1 MIGRANLAKM
11 VWLPQLLFQLHN
23 SPVWLT
29 SKLFRT
35 LDSTFR
41 DLIWKLGKLRIK
53 LETLQQ
59 AQDRG
64 GIAVPNSR
72 LYFFAAQ
79 LQHWCGWE
87 EIDDQ
92 DPIQNIIMTQF
103 KPLPLVQRIVSHR
116 FYEKRKFPTF
126 YLIHKLWE
134 TIRIITQHKGYKR
147 HMPIWENFC
156 LPEMNKIPEFLECKR
171 AWIHFLYQIFEGDTL
186 LPFSILKDRFQL
198 SKVNFY
204 QYLQIRHALQSQA
217 LTFQFQYNPSEILL
231 KATLVRLS
239 KRGLI
244 GDLYHIFLNTV
255 KGDGQAKR
263 LIRWQK
269 DLIDLNEDEWTRAM
283 EILPEV
289 SISPSQQLTQL
300 FILHRT
306 HYTPQKL
313 FVWGKKR
320 IAFMSMMFSF
330 EWFPYP
336 HALAMSQTP

>member
-1 MIGRANLAKM
+1 MK
-11 VWLPQLLFQLHN
+11 
-23 SPVWLT
+23 
-29 SKLFRT
+29 
-35 LDSTFR
+35 
-41 DLIWKLGKLRIK
+41 
-53 LETLQQ
+53 
-59 AQDRG
+59 
-64 GIAVPNSR
+64 GI
-72 LYFFAAQ
+72 
-79 LQHWCGWE
+79 
-87 EIDDQ
+87 
-92 DPIQNIIMTQF
+92 
-103 KPLPLVQRIVSHR
+103 
-116 FYEKRKFPTF
+116 
-126 YLIHKLWE
+126 
-134 TIRIITQHKGYKR
+134 
-147 HMPIWENFC
+147 
-156 LPEMNKIPEFLECKR
+156 
-171 AWIHFLYQIFEGDTL
+171 

-198 SKVNFY
+198 SKSNFY

-313 FVWGKKR
+313 FVWGKNASPLCPRCLVSNGSLIHMLWRCPKLHR
-320 IAFMSMMFSF
+320 YWEKVFMT
-330 EWFPYP
+330 
-336 HALAMSQTP
+336 LNTIL